1 MAKPKRETRQ
11 EVIKN
16 SAAIHID
23 NQITLLQRRT
33 WNAFLFRAYNT
44 LETEEEH
51 SISLQDL
58 ARLIGYDSHDME
70 YLKEASRAMMRCIVE
85 WDVLDKDGSPEWGA
99 TALLAQVKITRG
111 MCTYAYSP
119 ELRRRL
125 HNPAMY
131 ARLDLNLQKQ
141 FSSKYSLALWEL
153 CTDYLGSGREYGETP
168 FISVEAFRKLMG
180 VTESMY
186 PAFMNF
192 NQKVV
197 KPAVDEINTVSDF
210 RVAVDYQRQGRKVL
224 ALKFKMRRVALLPE
238 PNNVQRK
245 LFPELEDMPVIV
257 KELRDAGLSTQDAL
271 EIWQQGFAYVD
282 ESMRPS
288 EAGEDADVA
297 FVQYIREKI
306 HLLKR
311 RQVSGKVE
319 NSTGF
324 LLQAIRQ
331 NYANPE
337 FVHELQRE
345 ASAIR
350 QQAKRVQE
358 KQIKVL
364 EQQKADIESARDRE
378 LDHMRDRVASEAP
391 DVLEQAAAT
400 LLAANNGFRFLY
412 KRDMTALENYQSSTS
427 LRVFFSPYLE
437 KFQPACFEAI
447 QEHYAARL
455 AAVDEQLAAMCHEK
469 SAH

>member
-1 MAKPKRETRQ
+1 
-11 EVIKN
+11 
-16 SAAIHID
+16 
-23 NQITLLQRRT
+23 
-33 WNAFLFRAYNT
+33 
-44 LETEEEH
+44 
-51 SISLQDL
+51 
-58 ARLIGYDSHDME
+58 
-70 YLKEASRAMMRCIVE
+70 
-85 WDVLDKDGSPEWGA
+85 
-99 TALLAQVKITRG
+99 
-111 MCTYAYSP
+111 
-119 ELRRRL
+119 
-125 HNPAMY
+125 
-131 ARLDLNLQKQ
+131 
-141 FSSKYSLALWEL
+141 
-153 CTDYLGSGREYGETP
+153 
-168 FISVEAFRKLMG
+168 
-180 VTESMY
+180 
-186 PAFMNF
+186 
-192 NQKVV
+192 
-197 KPAVDEINTVSDF
+197 
-210 RVAVDYQRQGRKVL
+210 
-224 ALKFKMRRVALLPE
+224 
-238 PNNVQRK
+238 
-245 LFPELEDMPVIV
+245 
-257 KELRDAGLSTQDAL
+257 L
-271 EIWQQGFAYVD
+271 EILQQGFAYVD

-288 EAGEDADVA
+288 ETGEDADVA

-331 NYANPE
+331 NYTNPE

-358 KQIKVL
+358 KQVKML

-378 LDHMRDRVASEAP
+378 LDHIRDRVASEAP
-391 DVLEQAAAT
+391 DVLEQAAAA